1 MTCEKFQKLINDF
14 VFDKLDDSELLEEFV
29 EHAKECKECK
39 EDLELYYS
47 VRRGFGDTECPIE
60 TDEMLEPNIELEYV
74 LEFYEKHFKINMF
87 SAKFIFVSVLLL
99 QQILQDVPPETT
111 MPLTDQPNMPRR
123 AAGRKDIP

>member
-14 VFDKLDDSELLEEFV
+14 VFDKLDDSEFLEEFV
-29 EHAKECKECK
+29 EHAKQCKECK

-74 LEFYEKHFKINMF
+74 LEFYEKHFKKIHIIKE
-87 SAKFIFVSVLLL
+87 SAYVFLILLSVVAVAALIYFFLVLL
-99 QQILQDVPPETT
+99 
-111 MPLTDQPNMPRR
+111 
-123 AAGRKDIP
+123 